1 MKKKTMVIIVV
12 AIIMIFFCVIISL
25 GNINTKNANVAINDS
40 TSIKA
45 VIVKVNKN
53 SLIVMQTEKDEGLIN
68 VSFSKEGNIGFK
80 EGQEILID
88 FDGMITLSYPASI
101 SNVKKIKILNE
112 KTNIIIPEKH
122 LKYCFSSKNKVK
134 ISLIEITDTKIG
146 LDIVDENERQYNY
159 PDSYSIEKKV
169 ENTENI
175 SSGQKIGEDTSNS
188 LAGFTRNRF
197 KICL

>member
-1 MKKKTMVIIVV
+1 MKKKSITIIIIAVIILL
-12 AIIMIFFCVIISL
+12 FCVIVNLRS
-25 GNINTKNANVAINDS
+25 INTKNANVAINDS

-88 FDGMITLSYPASI
+88 FDGMMALTYPASI

-122 LKYCFSSKNKVK
+122 LKYCFSSKDKVK
-134 ISLIEITDTKIG
+134 ISLTEFTDTKIE
-146 LDIVDENERQYNY
+146 LDIIDENERKYNY

-169 ENTENI
+169 ENTENT

-188 LAGFTRNRF
+188 LAGFTRNMF

>member
-1 MKKKTMVIIVV
+1 MKKKLM
-12 AIIMIFFCVIISL
+12 AIIIGATIIILFFVIVSL
-25 GNINTKNANVAINDS
+25 GRINTRDANLVANEN

-45 VIVKVNKN
+45 VIVKINKN
-53 SLIVMQTEKDEGLIN
+53 SLIVMQTEKDEGLID
-68 VSFSKEGNIGFK
+68 VSFSKQGNIGFK

-88 FDGMITLSYPASI
+88 FDGMMASTYPASI

-112 KTNIIIPEKH
+112 KSNIIIPEKH
-122 LKYCFSSKNKVK
+122 LKYCFSSKDKVK
-134 ISLIEITDTKIG
+134 ISLAELTDTKIEF
-146 LDIVDENERQYNY
+146 DIIDENEKQYNY
-159 PDSYSIEKKV
+159 PNSYSIEKKV

-175 SSGQKIGEDTSNS
+175 SVGQKIGEDTSNS